1 MNQDEENAAKFM
13 DKFPGIASVCLV
25 CGMDKHEVI
34 AMANACYWVRTESVL
49 VSFFEDNQPI
59 NPRWL
64 YVKRGEY
71 KIFYHGF

>member
-1 MNQDEENAAKFM
+1 MKKMRAKFV

-49 VSFFEDNQPI
+49 VSFFEDNQLM
-59 NPRWL
+59 NSRWL
-64 YVKRGEY
+64 YVK
-71 KIFYHGF
+71 

>member
-1 MNQDEENAAKFM
+1 MKKMRAKFV

-25 CGMDKHEVI
+25 CGKHEVI

-49 VSFFEDNQPI
+49 VSFFEDNEPI

-64 YVKRGEY
+64 CVK
-71 KIFYHGF
+71 